1 MFFSTHFRF
10 LSLSSPKLFT
20 NNTIVENKKLFI
32 ETYGCQMNVAD
43 SEVIGSI
50 LKVAGYEVCDEIKEA
65 DLILLNTCSIR
76 DNAEQKIYGRLDQL
90 NAMRRGKA
98 TLVGVV
104 GCMAERVKEQ
114 LIKDYKVN
122 IVAGPDTYLS
132 LPELIAE
139 AEMGHPAMNI
149 ELSTTETYRD
159 IIPMRI
165 CSGNVSGY
173 ISIMR
178 GCNNF
183 CHYCVVPYTRGR
195 ERSRDVQSILNE
207 VDDLVSK
214 GFKEIILL
222 GQNVNSYC
230 FEGADGETVTFPQLL
245 RTVARHAPQTR
256 IRFTTSHP
264 KDMSDETLHVIAEE
278 PNVCKSIHLPVQSG
292 SSVML
297 KAMNRKYTREWYL
310 DRIEAIRNIV
320 PDCGIST
327 DIIAGFCGETEEDHQ
342 QTLSLMRHCSYD
354 AAFMFK
360 YSERPGTF
368 ASRHMKDDIED
379 SEKVRR
385 LNEIIALQQEC
396 STNNNRNCIGHT
408 YEVLIE
414 GVSKRSREQFFG
426 RTEQNRTAVFDRK
439 HYKIGDFVKV
449 RINGST
455 AATLLG
461 EIVD

>member
-1 MFFSTHFRF
+1 
-10 LSLSSPKLFT
+10 
-20 NNTIVENKKLFI
+20 
-32 ETYGCQMNVAD
+32 MNVAD

-50 LKVAGYEVCDEIKEA
+50 LKVAGYTVCPEIKEA

-90 NAMRRGKA
+90 NAMRRGKE
-98 TLVGVV
+98 TLIGVV
-104 GCMAERVKEQ
+104 GCMAERVKEE
-114 LIKDYKVN
+114 LIKNYKVN
-122 IVAGPDTYLS
+122 IVAGPDSYLS
-132 LPELIAE
+132 LPTLIAE
-139 AEMGHPAMNI
+139 AELGHAAMNI

-159 IIPMRI
+159 VIPMRI
-165 CSGNVSGY
+165 CSGKVSGY

-195 ERSRDVQSILNE
+195 ERSRDIQSILNE
-207 VDDLVSK
+207 VDDLVAK

-222 GQNVNSYC
+222 GQNVNSYR
-230 FEGADGETVTFPQLL
+230 FESEGGDIVTFPQLL
-245 RTVARHAPQTR
+245 RCVAQRAPKTR

-264 KDMSDETLHVIAEE
+264 KDMSDETLMVIAEE

-292 SSVML
+292 SNNML

-310 DRIEAIRNIV
+310 DRIEAIRRIV
-320 PDCGIST
+320 PDCGLST
-327 DIIAGFCGETEEDHQ
+327 DIIAGYCGETEEDHKE
-342 QTLSLMRHCSYD
+342 TLSLMRYCSYD

-368 ASRHMKDDIED
+368 ASKHFKDDIED

-396 STNNNRNCIGHT
+396 SAANNRKCIGET

-414 GVSKRSREQFFG
+414 GISKRSKEQFYG

-439 HYKIGDFVKV
+439 GYKIGDFVKV
-449 RINGST
+449 KINDST

-461 EIVD
+461 EIID

>member
-1 MFFSTHFRF
+1 
-10 LSLSSPKLFT
+10 
-20 NNTIVENKKLFI
+20 
-32 ETYGCQMNVAD
+32 MNVAD

-50 LKVAGYEVCDEIKEA
+50 LKIAEYDVTDEIKEA
-65 DLILLNTCSIR
+65 NLILLNTCSIR

-90 NAMRRGKA
+90 NAMRRGKSV
-98 TLVGVV
+98 LIGVV
-104 GCMAERVKEQ
+104 GCMAERVKEE
-114 LIKDYKVN
+114 LITKYNVN
-122 IVAGPDTYLS
+122 IVAGPDAYLS
-132 LPELIAE
+132 LPQLIAE

-159 IIPMRI
+159 VIPMRI

-195 ERSRDVQSILNE
+195 ERSRDIQSILNE
-207 VDDLVSK
+207 VDDLVAK

-222 GQNVNSYC
+222 GQNVNSYN
-230 FEGADGETVTFPQLL
+230 FEEENGEHITFPTLL
-245 RTVARHAPQTR
+245 RRVARHAPNTR

-264 KDMSDETLHVIAEE
+264 KDMSDDTLRVIAEE
-278 PNVCKSIHLPVQSG
+278 PNVCRSIHLPVQSG
-292 SSVML
+292 SNNML
-297 KAMNRKYTREWYL
+297 KTMNRKYTREWYL
-310 DRIEAIRNIV
+310 ERIEAIRTIV
-320 PDCGIST
+320 PDCGLST

-342 QTLSLMRHCSYD
+342 QTLSLMQYCSYD

-368 ASRHMKDDIED
+368 ASKHFKDDIND
-379 SEKVRR
+379 KEKVRR

-396 STNNNRNCIGHT
+396 SAANNKKCIGQT

-439 HYKIGDFVKV
+439 GYKIGDFVKV
-449 RINGST
+449 KINDST

>member
-1 MFFSTHFRF
+1 
-10 LSLSSPKLFT
+10 
-20 NNTIVENKKLFI
+20 
-32 ETYGCQMNVAD
+32 MNVAD

-50 LKVAGYEVCDEIKEA
+50 LKIAGYEVCEEIKEA

-90 NAMRRGKA
+90 NAMRRGKK
-98 TLVGVV
+98 TLIGVV
-104 GCMAERVKEQ
+104 GCMAERVKEE
-114 LIKDYKVN
+114 LINSYKVN

-132 LPELIAE
+132 LPELIAQ
-139 AEMGHPAMNI
+139 AEQGHAAMNI

-159 IIPMRI
+159 VIPMRI
-165 CSGNVSGY
+165 CSGKVSGY

-207 VDDLVSK
+207 ASDLVAK
-214 GFKEIILL
+214 GYKEIILL
-222 GQNVNSYC
+222 GQNVNSYN
-230 FEGADGETVTFPQLL
+230 FVNENGETTDFPQLL
-245 RTVARHAPQTR
+245 RLVARHAPQTR

-264 KDMSDETLHVIAEE
+264 KDMSDNTLRVIAEE

-292 SSVML
+292 SNKML
-297 KAMNRKYTREWYL
+297 KTMNRKYTREWYL
-310 DRIEAIRNIV
+310 DRIEAIRSIV

-327 DIIAGFCGETEEDHQ
+327 DIIAGYCGESEADHQ
-342 QTLSLMRHCSYD
+342 ETLSLMRYCSYD

-368 ASRHMKDDIED
+368 ASRHFKDDIED

-396 STNNNRNCIGHT
+396 SAANNRKCIGQI

-414 GVSKRSREQFFG
+414 GVSKRSREQFYG

-439 HYKIGDFVKV
+439 NYKIGDFVKV
-449 RINGST
+449 KILDST

>member
-1 MFFSTHFRF
+1 MEDS
-10 LSLSSPKLFT
+10 
-20 NNTIVENKKLFI
+20 KKLFI

-50 LKVAGYEVCDEIKEA
+50 LKVAGYEVIDDIKAA

-76 DNAEQKIYGRLDQL
+76 DNAEQKIYSRLDQL
-90 NAMRRGKA
+90 NAMRRGKD

-104 GCMAERVKEQ
+104 GCMAERVKEE
-114 LIKDYKVN
+114 LIEKHKVN

-132 LPELIAE
+132 LPQLIAE

-165 CSGNVSGY
+165 CSGNISGY

-195 ERSRDVQSILNE
+195 ERSRDIQSILNE
-207 VDDLVSK
+207 VDDLVAK

-222 GQNVNSYC
+222 GQNVNSYN
-230 FEGADGETVTFPQLL
+230 FEESDGRHITFPELL
-245 RTVARHAPQTR
+245 RRVAQRAPSTR

-264 KDMSDETLHVIAEE
+264 KDMSDDTLRVIAEE
-278 PNVCKSIHLPVQSG
+278 PNVCRSIHLPVQSG
-292 SSVML
+292 SSTML

-310 DRIEAIRNIV
+310 DRIEAIRTIV
-320 PDCGIST
+320 PDCGLST
-327 DIIAGFCGETEEDHQ
+327 DIIAGFCGETEDDHQ
-342 QTLSLMRHCSYD
+342 ETLSLMRYCSYD

-379 SEKVRR
+379 KEKVRR
-385 LNEIIALQQEC
+385 LTEIINLQQEC
-396 STNNNRNCIGHT
+396 SAANNKKCIGHT

-414 GVSKRSREQFFG
+414 GVSKRSKEQFFG

-439 HYKIGDFVKV
+439 GYKIGDFVKV
-449 RINGST
+449 KINDAT

>member
-1 MFFSTHFRF
+1 MITDISPVF
-10 LSLSSPKLFT
+10 LIFAPDLQTYGK
-20 NNTIVENKKLFI
+20 VKEKKLFI

-50 LKVAGYEVCDEIKEA
+50 LKIAGYTVCEDIKDA

-90 NAMRRGKA
+90 NAMRRGKS

-104 GCMAERVKEQ
+104 GCMAERVKEE
-114 LIKDYKVN
+114 LIKGYKVN

-139 AEMGHPAMNI
+139 AEMGHAAMNI

-159 IIPMRI
+159 VIPMRI

-195 ERSRDVQSILNE
+195 ERSRDIQSILNE
-207 VDDLVSK
+207 VDDLVAK

-222 GQNVNSYC
+222 GQNVNSYR
-230 FEGADGETVTFPQLL
+230 FEGEDGETITFPQLL
-245 RTVARHAPQTR
+245 RRVAKHAPQTR

-292 SSVML
+292 SSTML

-310 DRIEAIRNIV
+310 DRIEAIRRIV
-320 PDCGIST
+320 PDCGLST

-342 QTLSLMRHCSYD
+342 ETLSLMRYCSYD

-368 ASRHMKDDIED
+368 ASKHMKDDIED

-396 STNNNRNCIGHT
+396 SAANNRKCIGQT

-414 GVSKRSREQFFG
+414 GISKRSREQFFG

-439 HYKIGDFVKV
+439 GYKIGDFVKV
-449 RINGST
+449 KINDST

-461 EIVD
+461 EIID

>member
-1 MFFSTHFRF
+1 MLFR
-10 LSLSSPKLFT
+10 SNYT
-20 NNTIVENKKLFI
+20 TVENKRLFI

-65 DLILLNTCSIR
+65 NLILLNTCSIR

-396 STNNNRNCIGHT
+396 SANNNRNCIGHT

-439 HYKIGDFVKV
+439 HYKIGDFVRV